1 MARID
6 RRPRARQDL
15 VEIWRYIADESG
27 EPRADRYLRRLN
39 DVVSYLAQQPL
50 MGRKRPEILEEGIRS
65 FPAESHVIFY
75 IALQDG
81 IELVRVIHGSQDL
94 ETAWAIDEGDKGKH

>member
-1 MARID
+1 VARID
-6 RRPRARQDL
+6 RSPRARQDL

-39 DVVSYLAQQPL
+39 DVVSYLAQQPP
-50 MGRKRPEILEEGIRS
+50 MGRKRPEIPEEGIRS
-65 FPAESHVIFY
+65 FSAESHVIFY

-94 ETAWAIDEGDKGKH
+94 EKAWAVDEGDKGKH

>member
-1 MARID
+1 MAHIV

-15 VEIWRYIADESG
+15 VEIWLYIADESG

-50 MGRKRPEILEEGIRS
+50 MGRKRPEISEEGIRS

-94 ETAWAIDEGDKGKH
+94 EKAWTADEGDKGKH